1 MADIC
6 IVPGAGGLCG
16 PRYAQTVC
24 EVRDEL
30 GIQYLLALD
39 LVREAQLELYQAVTL
54 MNMECA
60 ATKLRRVEEYRID
73 MLRELVEHQESHG
86 CSTPELDEIC
96 QSAAMQ
102 HAC

>member
-6 IVPGAGGLCG
+6 IVPGAERPCG

-39 LVREAQLELYQAVTL
+39 LVREAQRELYQAVTRTNL
-54 MNMECA
+54 ECA
-60 ATKLRRVEEYRID
+60 ATKLRRVEEYRLD
-73 MLRELVEHQESHG
+73 MLLETVEHCQMHG
-86 CSTPELDEIC
+86 CSTPELEEIC
-96 QSAAMQ
+96 QSAAVQ
-102 HAC
+102 YAC